1 MKHIFVILFSL
12 FSVQICLSVE
22 PIDTVKW
29 VSDVL
34 LNYEVQKDSDL
45 DSALVIVRKSPKNEY
60 KKALYKFTN
69 LIIKEQ
75 TDSKRQKLFFLA
87 LMAYNDL
94 WSYNGIS
101 YGITC
106 SKYYTSVSKSFCEAY
121 DENVNPL
128 YAPLRFKFET
138 PSFITDSFVLD
149 KSNINDFVEKWMA
162 YSSDL
167 NERDK
172 NNFINQKIQDF
183 YQWKE
188 NLNDE
193 AYTKNCKEL
202 DSLKSARK
210 RKNRERIYDL
220 EDRIQTYL
228 EGKKSNVCVMP
239 RTIDICYTSDSFA
252 SIKETYE
259 SEAPLP
265 WGWLCNKKM
274 DSLTVVVPYLTEF
287 NHKKFSNENGG
298 VNLLLMDT
306 HIDNIL
312 GKYAYDS
319 DEKYNELMDLFHVY
333 IDSADSFFVG
343 SFNCKIYPIY
353 YPIITNIYC
362 YPDGIVFRARYSSSG
377 FNVFFPNDKNAE
389 VEIFGGWV
397 E

>member
-22 PIDTVKW
+22 PVDTVKW
-29 VSDVL
+29 VNDVL
-34 LNYEVQKDSDL
+34 LNYEMQSESSQ
-45 DSALVIVRKSPKNEY
+45 DSALVIIRKSPKKEY
-60 KKALYKFTN
+60 KRALVRFTDM
-69 LIIKEQ
+69 IIKEQ
-75 TDSKRQKLFFLA
+75 TDSKRLKLFFLA
-87 LMAYNDL
+87 LMAYNDI
-94 WSYNGIS
+94 WSYKGIF

-106 SKYYTSVSKSFCEAY
+106 SKYYSSVSKSFCDVY

>member
-22 PIDTVKW
+22 PVDTVKW

-87 LMAYNDL
+87 LMAYNDM

-128 YAPLRFKFET
+128 YAPLRFKFDT

-162 YSSDL
+162 YSSNL
-167 NERDK
+167 KERDK
-172 NNFINQKIQDF
+172 NNFINQKIQEF
-183 YQWKE
+183 YQWNE

-193 AYTKNCKEL
+193 AYKKNCKEL

-210 RKNRERIYDL
+210 RKNRELIFDL

-228 EGKKSNVCVMP
+228 EEKKSNVCVMP

-252 SIKETYE
+252 RIKETFE
-259 SEAPLP
+259 SEALLPPLP
-265 WGWLCNKKM
+265 LGCFGCKKM
-274 DSLTVVVPYLTEF
+274 DSLAVIVPCLMEF
-287 NHKKFSNENGG
+287 NNKNFSNEEGG
-298 VNLLLMDT
+298 VNLFLADT
-306 HIDNIL
+306 HINNIL
-312 GKYAYDS
+312 GKYADES
-319 DEKYNELMDLFHVY
+319 DEKHNELMDLFHVY
-333 IDSADSFFVG
+333 IYSADSFFY
-343 SFNCKIYPIY
+343 NCTIYPIY
-353 YPIITNIYC
+353 YPVISNIYC
-362 YPDGIVFRARYSSSG
+362 CPDGVVFRVRYTSSG
-377 FNVFFPNDKNAE
+377 FNVFFPNDKNVE
-389 VEIFGGWV
+389 VELLGGWV

>member
-22 PIDTVKW
+22 PVDTVKW
-29 VSDVL
+29 VNDVL
-34 LNYEVQKDSDL
+34 LNYEMQSESSQ
-45 DSALVIVRKSPKNEY
+45 DSALVIIRKSPKKEY
-60 KKALYKFTN
+60 KRALVRFTDM
-69 LIIKEQ
+69 IIKEQ
-75 TDSKRQKLFFLA
+75 TDSKRLKLFFLA
-87 LMAYNDL
+87 LMAYNDI
-94 WSYNGIS
+94 WSYKGIF

-106 SKYYTSVSKSFCEAY
+106 SKYYSSVSKSFCDVY

-138 PSFITDSFVLD
+138 PSFITDSYVLD
-149 KSNINDFVEKWMA
+149 KSNINDFVENWKS
-162 YSSDL
+162 YSLSL
-167 NERDK
+167 KERDK
-172 NNFINQKIQDF
+172 NNFINQKIQEF
-183 YQWKE
+183 YQWNE

-210 RKNRERIYDL
+210 RKNRELIFDL

-252 SIKETYE
+252 SIKETFE
-259 SEAPLP
+259 SEALLPPLP
-265 WGWLCNKKM
+265 LGCFGCKKM
-274 DSLTVVVPYLTEF
+274 DSLAVIVPCLMEF
-287 NHKKFSNENGG
+287 NNKNFSNEEGG
-298 VNLLLMDT
+298 VNLFLADT
-306 HIDNIL
+306 HINNIL

-333 IDSADSFFVG
+333 IDSADSFFY
-343 SFNCKIYPIY
+343 NCTIYPIY
-353 YPIITNIYC
+353 YPVISNIYC
-362 YPDGIVFRARYSSSG
+362 FPDGIVIRARYSSSG
-377 FNVFFPNDKNAE
+377 FNVFFSNDKNEE
-389 VEIFGGWV
+389 VEIFGEWI